1 MVRRLVVT
9 TVVVG
14 IVVSGLVLSALE
26 AHAAG
31 LGLFRFRGAAQ
42 GQAPART
49 YRSYSGSPESPATPP
64 APTIGRGD
72 GALPPA
78 LVPAPV
84 PARPGK
90 PASSKPSYMRADSKA
105 RGRFGQ

>member
-9 TVVVG
+9 AVAVG
-14 IVVSGLVLSALE
+14 IVASGLVLSSLE
-26 AHAAG
+26 TRAAG
-31 LGLFRFRGAAQ
+31 LGLFRLRGAPK
-42 GQAPART
+42 GQAPTRT
-49 YRSYSGSPESPATPP
+49 YRSYSVSPENPATVP
-64 APTIGRGD
+64 APTIGGD
-72 GALPPA
+72 DGGSPPA
-78 LVPAPV
+78 VVQAPV